1 MVGSIVLIATVAALV
16 SVAIWKFNQDPSPTA
31 LLWPPEGPR
40 AHIALLVDK
49 TDPLTFTQAKA
60 FAGLLSSFSSGRRVK
75 EGELLSVFVLGEDFR
90 KTADPIFEKC
100 NPGDGRDKSKVKDNP
115 DLWKK
120 RFREEYEVPVLQ
132 LEDQLKSLKPAARSP
147 IMEMIQLVSV
157 AFERRDVRGPRRLII
172 VSDLLHNT
180 SDLSM
185 YSESVDFETA
195 MKRAEFQ
202 RLRAKLPGTDVDVFL
217 LLNRPE
223 VQNRSLIKFWEDYFK
238 DAGAV
243 LQHVEPVPG

>member
-1 MVGSIVLIATVAALV
+1 VAALLGV
-16 SVAIWKFNQDPSPTA
+16 GIWKFNRGPGPTA
-31 LLWPPEGPR
+31 LLCPAKGPK

-60 FAGLLSSFSSGRRVK
+60 FAGLLSNFASGRRVK

-90 KTADPIFEKC
+90 QTPDPIFEKC
-100 NPGDGRDKSKVKDNP
+100 NPGDGQGKSILEDTVE
-115 DLWKK
+115 LWKK
-120 RFREEYEVPVLQ
+120 RFKEEYEAPVLQ
-132 LEDQLKSLKPAARSP
+132 LEDQLKALKPSARSP
-147 IMEMIQLVSV
+147 IMEMIQLVSLT
-157 AFERRDVRGPRRLII
+157 FEKHDVQGPRRLII

-185 YSESVDFETA
+185 YSGSLDFQAA
-195 MKRAEFQ
+195 MKRPALQ
-202 RLRAKLPGTDVDVFL
+202 RLRTRLPGTDVDVFL

-223 VQNRSLIKFWEDYFK
+223 VQNRSLIKFWQDYFK